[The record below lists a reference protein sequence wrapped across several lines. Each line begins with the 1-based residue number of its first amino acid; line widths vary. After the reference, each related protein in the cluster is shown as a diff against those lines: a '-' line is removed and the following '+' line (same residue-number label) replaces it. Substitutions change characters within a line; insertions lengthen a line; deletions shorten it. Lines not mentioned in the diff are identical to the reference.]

1 MFELD
6 PDQLRSSQVHSFSLR
21 FSFKMNSLRH
31 MVTQIY
37 SDWFDVDNV
46 QISSDWLRSAQ
57 IHSDS
62 HQIQIFSDSLI
73 LFKIHADPPRLVKFK
88 CH

>member
-6 PDQLRSSQVHSFSLR
+6 PDQLRSSRVHSFSFR
-21 FSFKMNSLRH
+21 FLFRMNSLRH
-31 MVTQIY
+31 IVTQIY
-37 SDWFDVDNV
+37 SDWFNVV